1 LTRRL
6 FRHAKI
12 SNDSSGP
19 CGADLKSVERPEIIN
34 AIAVARDHGDLKEN
48 AEYHAAKEKQGFI
61 EGRIQELETKLSLSQ
76 VIDPTSMSGDVVR
89 FGATVKI
96 VNEDTDE
103 ESTYQIVG
111 EDEANVKDGK
121 ISVTSPI
128 ARAMI
133 TKEVGDAFEVIAPGG
148 SKGYEIL
155 EVDYK

>member
-1 LTRRL
+1 MQT
-6 FRHAKI
+6 FPITVQGHAALEKE
-12 SNDSSGP
+12 
-19 CGADLKSVERPEIIN
+19 LKHLKTVERPEIIN
-34 AIAVARDHGDLKEN
+34 AISVARDHGDLSEN
-48 AEYHAAKEKQGFI
+48 AEYHAAKAKQRFI
-61 EGRIQELETKLSLSQ
+61 EGRIQELETKLALAQ
-76 VIDPTSMSGDVVR
+76 VIDLSTMSGDVVR
-89 FGATVKI
+89 FGANEKI

-155 EVDYK
+155 EVTYS

>member
-1 LTRRL
+1 MQKFPMTVQG
-6 FRHAKI
+6 HAALEAELKH
-12 SNDSSGP
+12 
-19 CGADLKSVERPEIIN
+19 LKSVERPEIIN

-61 EGRIQELETKLSLSQ
+61 EGRIQELESKLSLSQ
-76 VIDPTSMSGDVVR
+76 VIDPSTMSGDMVR

-155 EVDYK
+155 EVHYK

>member
-1 LTRRL
+1 MQKFPMTVQG
-6 FRHAKI
+6 HA
-12 SNDSSGP
+12 
-19 CGADLKSVERPEIIN
+19 ALETELKHLKTVERPEIIN

-61 EGRIQELETKLSLSQ
+61 EGRIQELESKLSLSQ
-76 VIDPTSMSGDVVR
+76 VIDPSTMSGDMVR

-155 EVDYK
+155 EVHYK

>member
-1 LTRRL
+1 MGSEMCIR
-6 FRHAKI
+6 
-12 SNDSSGP
+12 DS
-19 CGADLKSVERPEIIN
+19 IN
-34 AIAVARDHGDLKEN
+34 AISVARDHGDLSEN

-61 EGRIQELETKLSLSQ
+61 EGRIQELESKLALAQ
-76 VIDPTSMSGDVVR
+76 IIDPTTMSGEVVR

-155 EVDYK
+155 EVTYS

>member
-1 LTRRL
+1 MQKFPMTVQG
-6 FRHAKI
+6 HAALETELKH
-12 SNDSSGP
+12 
-19 CGADLKSVERPEIIN
+19 LKSVERPEIIN
-34 AIAVARDHGDLKEN
+34 AISVARDHGDLSEN

-61 EGRIQELETKLSLSQ
+61 EGRIQELESKLALAQ

-133 TKEVGDAFEVIAPGG
+133 TKEIGDVFEVIAPGG

-155 EVDYK
+155 EVSYK

>member
-1 LTRRL
+1 MQKYPMTVHG
-6 FRHAKI
+6 HA
-12 SNDSSGP
+12 
-19 CGADLKSVERPEIIN
+19 ALETELKHLKTVERPEVIQ
-34 AIAVARDHGDLKEN
+34 AISVAREHGDLSEN

-61 EGRIQELETKLSLSQ
+61 EGRIQELESKLSLAQ
-76 VIDPTSMSGDVVR
+76 VIDPTSMSGETVR

-111 EDEANVKDGK
+111 EDEASIKEGK
-121 ISVTSPI
+121 VSITSPI

-133 TKEVGDAFEVIAPGG
+133 SKVVGDAFEVIAPGG

-155 EVDYK
+155 EVTFV

>member
-1 LTRRL
+1 MCFCPYLLAACKFDGKT

-12 SNDSSGP
+12 SNDCSGH
-19 CGADLKSVERPEIIN
+19 AALETELKHLKTVERPEIIN
-34 AIAVARDHGDLKEN
+34 AISVARDHGDLSEN

-61 EGRIQELETKLSLSQ
+61 EGRIQELESKLALAQ
-76 VIDPTSMSGDVVR
+76 VIDPTTMSGEVVR

-121 ISVTSPI
+121 ISVCLLYTSPSP
-128 ARAMI
+128 R
-133 TKEVGDAFEVIAPGG
+133 D
-148 SKGYEIL
+148 
-155 EVDYK
+155 

>member
-1 LTRRL
+1 MQKFPMTVKG
-6 FRHAKI
+6 HA
-12 SNDSSGP
+12 
-19 CGADLKSVERPEIIN
+19 ALETELKHLKTVERPEVIQ
-34 AIAVARDHGDLKEN
+34 AISVAREHGDLSEN

-61 EGRIQELETKLSLSQ
+61 EGRIQELESKLSLAQ
-76 VIDPTSMSGDVVR
+76 VIDPTEMSGETVR

-111 EDEANVKDGK
+111 EDEASIKNGK
-121 ISVTSPI
+121 VSITSPI

-133 TKEVGDAFEVIAPGG
+133 SKEVGDVFEVIAPGG

-155 EVDYK
+155 EVSFV

>member
-1 LTRRL
+1 MQKFPMTVQG
-6 FRHAKI
+6 HA
-12 SNDSSGP
+12 
-19 CGADLKSVERPEIIN
+19 ALETELKHLKTVERPEIIN

-61 EGRIQELETKLSLSQ
+61 EGRIQELESKLSLSQ
-76 VIDPTSMSGDVVR
+76 VIDPTTMSGDVVR

-121 ISVTSPI
+121 ISITSPI

-133 TKEVGDAFEVIAPGG
+133 SKEIGDAFEVIAPGG

>member
-1 LTRRL
+1 MQKFPMTVKG
-6 FRHAKI
+6 HA
-12 SNDSSGP
+12 
-19 CGADLKSVERPEIIN
+19 ALETELKHLKTVERPEIIN
-34 AIAVARDHGDLKEN
+34 AISVARDHGDLSEN

-61 EGRIQELETKLSLSQ
+61 EGRIQELESKLALAQ
-76 VIDPTSMSGDVVR
+76 VIDPTSMSGEVVR

-155 EVDYK
+155 EVTYS

>member
-1 LTRRL
+1 MQKFPMTVQG
-6 FRHAKI
+6 HAALETELKH
-12 SNDSSGP
+12 
-19 CGADLKSVERPEIIN
+19 LKSVERPEIIN
-34 AIAVARDHGDLKEN
+34 AIAVAREHGDLKEN

-61 EGRIQELETKLSLSQ
+61 EGRIQELESKLSLSQ
-76 VIDPTSMSGDVVR
+76 VIDPTTMSGDVVR

-133 TKEVGDAFEVIAPGG
+133 SKEVGDPFEVNAPGG

-155 EVDYK
+155 EVEYR